1 MKFSSRIIFSLASI
15 GFVSSAFATDTRGYN
30 MAPVGVN
37 VIDSQYS
44 VITTTQTTASGLTGK
59 QTQETL
65 YVRDTY
71 FFGLGGNLAA
81 AYIYLPYSKQELNI
95 TKPITEI

>member
-1 MKFSSRIIFSLASI
+1 MKFFNLFVFALASI
-15 GFVSSAFATDTRGYN
+15 GFSVSSFATDSRGYN
-30 MAPVGVN
+30 MAPVGTN

-44 VITTTQTTASGLTGK
+44 VITTKQTTASGLTGK

-81 AYIYLPYSKQELNI
+81 AYVYLPYSK
-95 TKPITEI
+95 